1 MAEATGSS
9 GGQGSGGGAGIYLI
23 GVLVL
28 AAASVGIFFATR
40 GKDGGTTP
48 TTTVAATQEPTA
60 PKKLSGPA
68 PPAPPEDDELDDEPT
83 ASASASA
90 SAAPSGS
97 AKSGPNSGVAG
108 SDNGACSKCGKG
120 KSSSALESKVRSVA
134 GSAQGCYNRAL
145 RTSAASGTLV
155 VAVSVGAGGASCG
168 ASIVSD
174 SVGNAE
180 ISSCVLGRF
189 QGQSWP
195 APEEGCVTVSVPI
208 NFKIAN

>member
-1 MAEATGSS
+1 MAEATGDS
-9 GGQGSGGGAGIYLI
+9 GGQSSGGGAGIYLI
-23 GVLVL
+23 GLL
-28 AAASVGIFFATR
+28 LLGGAIGGIVYATR
-40 GKDGGTTP
+40 DKGTT
-48 TTTVAATQEPTA
+48 AANTATAAPSAEPTA
-60 PKKLSGPA
+60 PKKLAGPA
-68 PPAPPEDDELDDEPT
+68 PPAPPDEIEEEPT
-83 ASASASA
+83 ASATTSA

-97 AKSGPNSGVAG
+97 AKVGSGSGVAAG
-108 SDNGACSKCGKG
+108 DGGACAKCGKG
-120 KSSSALESKVRSVA
+120 KSSGALESKIRSVA

-168 ASIVSD
+168 VSIASD
-174 SVGNAE
+174 SVGNSE

-195 APEEGCVTVSVPI
+195 APEEGCVTLSVPI

>member
-1 MAEATGSS
+1 VAEATGNS
-9 GGQGSGGGAGIYLI
+9 GEQGSGGGAGIYLI
-23 GVLVL
+23 GLLVIAGAIVAIVL
-28 AAASVGIFFATR
+28 ATR
-40 GKDGGTTP
+40 GGDKAAP
-48 TTTVAATQEPTA
+48 TATVAQTEEPPA
-60 PKKLSGPA
+60 PKRINAPA
-68 PPAPPEDDELDDEPT
+68 PPAPPEDIDEEPT
-83 ASASASA
+83 ASAEPSASPSA
-90 SAAPSGS
+90 SSSAGRRTGSGGLAA
-97 AKSGPNSGVAG
+97 AG
-108 SDNGACSKCGKG
+108 DSGACAKCGKG

-174 SVGNAE
+174 SVGNSE

>member
-9 GGQGSGGGAGIYLI
+9 GGQSSGGGAGIYVV
-23 GVLVL
+23 GFLVL
-28 AAASVGIFFATR
+28 AAAIVGIFFATR
-40 GKDGGTTP
+40 GKNETTP
-48 TTTVAATQEPTA
+48 TATVAATQEPTA

-68 PPAPPEDDELDDEPT
+68 PPAPPEAVDDEPT
-83 ASASASA
+83 ASATESA
-90 SAAPSGS
+90 SAAPSSSGK
-97 AKSGPNSGVAG
+97 AGPNSGVAG
-108 SDNGACSKCGKG
+108 SGAGACGACGKG
-120 KSSSALESKVRSVA
+120 KSSGALESKVRSVA

-195 APEEGCVTVSVPI
+195 APDEGCVTVSVPI